1 MNLQV
6 REASTDDAALIAE
19 LTRACW
25 AERVSA
31 SSSGHRES
39 TERVLHDLQRGGSF
53 VLQVDAQA
61 IGSVRWLPSDTE
73 TEVWEIMRMGV
84 LPAYRGQGLSQHLIE
99 AVIHRAQSAD
109 INELR
114 LAVSADQGRVS
125 DLYAVFEFELVP
137 ELEYTRANPLEEPP
151 LVMRRLLKR

>member
-73 TEVWEIMRMGV
+73 TEVWEILRMGV

-114 LAVSADQGRVS
+114 LAVRADQSRVG
-125 DLYAVFEFELVP
+125 DLYAMFEFELVP